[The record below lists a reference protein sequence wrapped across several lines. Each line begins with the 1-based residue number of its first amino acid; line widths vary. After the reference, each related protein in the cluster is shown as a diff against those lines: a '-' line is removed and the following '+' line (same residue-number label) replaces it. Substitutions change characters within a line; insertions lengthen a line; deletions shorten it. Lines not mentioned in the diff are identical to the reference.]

1 MSVIQ
6 DDYVK
11 QAEVIRGLPKKK
23 NGFELTTTQL
33 RVLLSLTAQLFDEA
47 QQSANPTLPRQLKE
61 KVQYLR
67 VRFVYQ
73 SGRED
78 AVKTFVR
85 NAKLLEA
92 LEGIGDSRDGLL

>member
-33 RVLLSLTAQLFDEA
+33 RVLLSLTAQLRRGAAERQPHA
-47 QQSANPTLPRQLKE
+47 PASAEGEGPVPAGPVRLP
-61 KVQYLR
+61 
-67 VRFVYQ
+67 VR
-73 SGRED
+73 
-78 AVKTFVR
+78 A
-85 NAKLLEA
+85 
-92 LEGIGDSRDGLL
+92 

>member
-33 RVLLSLTAQLFDEA
+33 RVLLSRPHSSSTRRSRA
-47 QQSANPTLPRQLKE
+47 PTPRS
-61 KVQYLR
+61 R
-67 VRFVYQ
+67 V
-73 SGRED
+73 S
-78 AVKTFVR
+78 
-85 NAKLLEA
+85 
-92 LEGIGDSRDGLL
+92 

>member
-33 RVLLSLTAQLFDEA
+33 RVLLSLTAQLLTRRSRA
-47 QQSANPTLPRQLKE
+47 PTPRS
-61 KVQYLR
+61 R
-67 VRFVYQ
+67 V
-73 SGRED
+73 S
-78 AVKTFVR
+78 
-85 NAKLLEA
+85 
-92 LEGIGDSRDGLL
+92 

>member
-33 RVLLSLTAQLFDEA
+33 TRRSRAPTPRSRVS
-47 QQSANPTLPRQLKE
+47 
-61 KVQYLR
+61 
-67 VRFVYQ
+67 
-73 SGRED
+73 
-78 AVKTFVR
+78 
-85 NAKLLEA
+85 
-92 LEGIGDSRDGLL
+92 